1 MAIFTPGIAVGQIS
15 GRVGGSVFSH
25 NRGGM
30 YIRNGSI
37 PSVSQTAKAMKYKS
51 FLALASQIYANLTDA
66 QAAAW
71 REYAANHPV
80 TNRLGRTHTLSAGN
94 WFVACNSRLFA
105 AGDSAQ
111 VLPPNAPAP
120 LGTLITAAGVKVAG
134 AVCTLT
140 LASDPS
146 GANSHVWIRGARVQ
160 SGRITNVKNKLT
172 EIMITAVDEASPI
185 DISANLI
192 AELGS
197 LQAGDWYH
205 FEVRLLD
212 ATTGLISAA
221 STFAVETVA

>member
-30 YIRNGSI
+30 YVRNGSI
-37 PSVSQTAKAMKYKS
+37 PSISQTNKAMRYKS
-51 FLALASQIYANLTDA
+51 YLALASQLFANLTDA

-94 WFVACNSRLFA
+94 WFVACNARLIA
-105 AGDSAQ
+105 ANASNID
-111 VLPPNAPAP
+111 LPPNAPSP
-120 LGTLITAAGVKVAG
+120 TGTLITAAGVKVAG

-140 LASDPS
+140 LTADPS

-172 EIMITAVDEASPI
+172 EILITAVNEASPI
-185 DISANLI
+185 DISAELI

-212 ATTGLISAA
+212 TNTGLISAA
-221 STFAVETVA
+221 STYAVQSIA